1 MLIRILTEEDLDALW
16 SIRLRSLQENPEAF
30 GSTVDETLQRGKESL
45 RQRLRQP
52 HAATCFLGAFADEQD
67 EQLVG
72 IVAYVR
78 ESGTKGQHKGYIVSM
93 YVTREQRG
101 RGIGAALLAEAIAL
115 AREAPGLDQLLLAVV
130 TVNTAARQ
138 LYHSLGFEV
147 YGLEPRALKQG
158 DQYWDE
164 ELMIL
169 RLH

>member
-52 HAATCFLGAFADEQD
+52 PAATCFLGAFADER
-67 EQLVG
+67 LVG

-78 ESGTKGQHKGYIVSM
+78 EAGTKGQHKGYIVSM
-93 YVTREQRG
+93 YVTPEQRG
-101 RGIGAALLAEAIAL
+101 RGIGKALLTEAIAL
-115 AREAPGLDQLLLAVV
+115 ARAAPGLDQLLLAVV

-138 LYHSLGFEV
+138 LYQSLGFEV
-147 YGLEPRALKQG
+147 YGQEPRALKQG

-169 RLH
+169 RLQK